1 MDESEKGRS
10 NYSNHNSIVL
20 DSCGEYRIQLAKV
33 AHNTAL
39 CVIRGR
45 NCFSFL
51 GGGEV
56 ES

>member
-1 MDESEKGRS
+1 MNESEKGRS
-10 NYSNHNSIVL
+10 NYSNHNSIAL
-20 DSCGEYRIQLAKV
+20 DSCGEFLIEAKV

-39 CVIRGR
+39 CVICGR